1 MSKNITRF
9 VLISLIS
16 IATVKAQDNNLL
28 HDLMS
33 EQTADSALLPKKM
46 LVTQRLL
53 WGEKGLMRISGIAPL
68 TIDSRKKEMQVRRGS
83 LKVHQA
89 LGFIT
94 LGGMVAQ
101 GIVGSQLYK
110 GNYKVKDLHEGLAS
124 AINVTYS
131 LGAVTSL
138 LAPPPMVN
146 RDKKITSLRLHKWLS
161 VVHMSGMIAT
171 NVLAG
176 LAEEN
181 VKYKSA
187 HRAAAYTA
195 FASFAAAMVVIKF

>member
-1 MSKNITRF
+1 MRF
-9 VLISLIS
+9 LSSLVLLFLFSGPLL
-16 IATVKAQDNNLL
+16 AQDNQLL
-28 HDLMS
+28 DELMAD
-33 EQTADSALLPKKM
+33 QPKDTALVPPKM
-46 LVTQRLL
+46 LITQRVF
-53 WGEKGLMRISGIAPL
+53 WGEKGLLRSTKIVPL
-68 TIDSRKKEMQVRRGS
+68 TVENRKKEMQARRFM
-83 LKVHQA
+83 LKTHQA

-101 GIVGSQLYK
+101 GIIGSQLYN
-110 GNYKVKDLHEGLAS
+110 GNFKLKDTHEMLATG
-124 AINVTYS
+124 INITYS
-131 LGAVTSL
+131 MGAITSL

-161 VVHMSGMIAT
+161 IVHMSGMIAT
-171 NVLAG
+171 NILAG
-176 LAEEN
+176 MAEEN

>member
-1 MSKNITRF
+1 MMRF
-9 VLISLIS
+9 LSSLVLLFLFSGPLL
-16 IATVKAQDNNLL
+16 AQDNQLL
-28 HDLMS
+28 DELMAD
-33 EQTADSALLPKKM
+33 QPKDTALVPPKM
-46 LVTQRLL
+46 LITQRVF
-53 WGEKGLMRISGIAPL
+53 WGEKGLLRSTKIVPL
-68 TIDSRKKEMQVRRGS
+68 TVENRKKEMQARRFM
-83 LKVHQA
+83 LKTHQA

-101 GIVGSQLYK
+101 GIIGSQLYN
-110 GNYKVKDLHEGLAS
+110 GNFKLKDTHEMLATG
-124 AINVTYS
+124 INITYS
-131 LGAVTSL
+131 MGAITSL

-161 VVHMSGMIAT
+161 IVHMSGMIAT

-176 LAEEN
+176 MAEEN

>member
-1 MSKNITRF
+1 MRF
-9 VLISLIS
+9 LSSLVLLFLFSGPLL
-16 IATVKAQDNNLL
+16 AQDNQLL
-28 HDLMS
+28 DELMAD
-33 EQTADSALLPKKM
+33 QPKDTALVPPKM
-46 LVTQRLL
+46 LITQRVF
-53 WGEKGLMRISGIAPL
+53 WGEKGLLRSTKIVPL
-68 TIDSRKKEMQVRRGS
+68 TVENRKKEMQARRFM
-83 LKVHQA
+83 LKTHQA

-101 GIVGSQLYK
+101 GIIGSQLYN
-110 GNYKVKDLHEGLAS
+110 GNFKLKDTHEMLATG
-124 AINVTYS
+124 INITYS
-131 LGAVTSL
+131 MGAITSL

-161 VVHMSGMIAT
+161 IVHMSGMIAT

-176 LAEEN
+176 MAEEN

>member
-1 MSKNITRF
+1 MRF
-9 VLISLIS
+9 LSSLVLLFFFSGPLL
-16 IATVKAQDNNLL
+16 AQDNQLL
-28 HDLMS
+28 DELMAD
-33 EQTADSALLPKKM
+33 QPKDTALVPPKM
-46 LVTQRLL
+46 LITQRVF
-53 WGEKGLMRISGIAPL
+53 WGEKGLLRSTKIVPL
-68 TIDSRKKEMQVRRGS
+68 TIENRKKEMQVRRFM
-83 LKVHQA
+83 LKTHQA

-101 GIVGSQLYK
+101 GIIGSQLYN
-110 GNYKVKDLHEGLAS
+110 GNFKLKDTHEMLATG
-124 AINVTYS
+124 INITYS
-131 LGAVTSL
+131 MGAVTSL

-161 VVHMSGMIAT
+161 VVHMSSMIAT

-176 LAEEN
+176 MAEEN